1 MNNPVFIIGAAISD
15 LMAFPYVDLSEG
27 DSVPGRVLRAPGGVG
42 RNIAENLARLGL
54 HPELIS
60 VFGDDPF
67 SRGLASHARRAGIG
81 LDYSLLREKGEGCW
95 HLALYNEE
103 NDLHHGV
110 ADLSAL
116 DDLTPAALEQRL
128 SVLQSASAIVVETN
142 CPEGALNWIAT
153 QSWSM
158 PLYLDPVSAV
168 LCRKVAGRLS
178 HYHTLKAN
186 RRQAEALTGQI
197 LRTRADLERVA
208 RSLLVTG
215 LQRIFI
221 TLGPEGVF
229 AADKDAMHL
238 LPAAKGPI
246 ASTTGAGDAFMAG
259 LLWASRRNWPID
271 DCARA
276 GLAASALA
284 LREEGA
290 VSSVLTEQA
299 LLEQLRGLC

>member
-1 MNNPVFIIGAAISD
+1 MHQPVFIIGAAISD
-15 LMAFPYVDLSEG
+15 LMAFPHSPLEAGESI
-27 DSVPGRVLRAPGGVG
+27 PGRVLRAPGGVG

-54 HPELIS
+54 HPELVS

-81 LDYSLLREKGEGCW
+81 LDYSFQREKGEGCW
-95 HLALYNEE
+95 HLAIYGQD

-110 ADLSAL
+110 ADLSAMHE
-116 DDLTPAALEQRL
+116 LTPAILAERLPALQA
-128 SVLQSASAIVVETN
+128 ASAIVVETN
-142 CPEGALNWIAT
+142 CTEEALNWIAT
-153 QSWSM
+153 QAWAA
-158 PLYLDPVSAV
+158 PLYLDPISAV
-168 LCRKVAGRLS
+168 LCQKVTGRLG

-186 RRQAEALTGQI
+186 RKQAEALTGQI

-208 RSLLVTG
+208 RSLLIAG
-215 LQRIFI
+215 LQRVFI

-229 AADKDAMHL
+229 AADREAMHL
-238 LPAAKGPI
+238 LPAAKGPV

-259 LLWASRRNWPID
+259 LIWAGRRNWPVE

-276 GLAASALA
+276 GLAAAALA

-290 VSSVLTEQA
+290 VSSALNEQA